1 MGSMNKVIIAL
12 VLAALIVTVSCKED
26 IHEKPT
32 TNQQKYPNGTVLYA
46 KPDSLKVVIVHFDA
60 YDNTYKVYWRDKG
73 EYHTDWFNET
83 SFYGEVES
91 EQTYE

>member
-1 MGSMNKVIIAL
+1 MNKVAL
-12 VLAALIVTVSCKED
+12 VLAVATLAVSCKKVER
-26 IHEKPT
+26 IPEHTP
-32 TNQQKYPNGTVLYA
+32 KYPNGTVLYA
-46 KPDSLKVVIVHFDA
+46 KPDSLKVVVIHFDI

-91 EQTYE
+91 QQTYE

>member
-1 MGSMNKVIIAL
+1 MNKIAL
-12 VLAALIVTVSCKED
+12 ILAIVILAVGCKKVESNP
-26 IHEKPT
+26 EYT
-32 TNQQKYPNGTVLYA
+32 QKYPNGTVLYA

-91 EQTYE
+91 QQTYE

>member
-1 MGSMNKVIIAL
+1 MNKLLAIITVMFL
-12 VLAALIVTVSCKED
+12 LVSCKKVESTP
-26 IHEKPT
+26 EYT
-32 TNQQKYPNGTVLYA
+32 QKYPNGTVLYA
-46 KPDSLKVVIVHFDA
+46 KPDSLKVVVIHFDI

>member
-1 MGSMNKVIIAL
+1 MNKV
-12 VLAALIVTVSCKED
+12 LAIVAVTFLLISCKKIEP
-26 IHEKPT
+26 IPEYT
-32 TNQQKYPNGTVLYA
+32 QKYPNGTVLYV
-46 KPDSLKVVIVHFDA
+46 KPDSLKVVIVHFET